1 MKLYAIRDKMIDYFQ
16 PPFVA
21 NGDNDVLASV
31 AIVVNTQEKTNAIN
45 QAPHHYEIYQLA
57 EINSETGEVTACKI
71 FIADASSL
79 VRGGIRNTAHG
90 NAEGD
95 QPTPEPARAGQR
107 HPSRAP
113 GNGAA

>member
-31 AIVVNTQEKTNAIN
+31 AIVVNTQDKTNAIN

-57 EINSETGEVTACKI
+57 EINSETGDVTACKI

-79 VRGGIRNTAHG
+79 VRGGIRNTAHSD
-90 NAEGD
+90 AERANPA
-95 QPTPEPARAGQR
+95 QEPAPASQR
-107 HPSRAP
+107 HASRAP
-113 GNGAA
+113 RNGAA